1 MLVVALGVAL
11 LVINVFALRIQRR
24 HTHSSV
30 WHRTIERLRAG
41 HPSLLLGW
49 QRYDRLGRALNL
61 AGLILGLV
69 LITIGLAAELS
80 S

>member
-30 WHRTIERLRAG
+30 WRRTIERLRAG
-41 HPSLLLGW
+41 HSALLLGW
-49 QRYDRLGRALNL
+49 QRYDRTGRALNL
-61 AGLILGLV
+61 LGIALGLT
-69 LITIGLAAELS
+69 LIVVGLT
-80 S
+80 